1 MGWLSKVIG
10 LLRVPSVLIS
20 AVCEFKIEDLDFCSS
35 YIRSMKK
42 FETRIRSPDSG
53 SSRLLSNVSGGESS
67 QRVSQCH
74 GISMY
79 IVQGKHQSRPAS
91 SELLLV
97 LDLDF
102 FLINFPEIFQ
112 TYF

>member
-1 MGWLSKVIG
+1 
-10 LLRVPSVLIS
+10 
-20 AVCEFKIEDLDFCSS
+20 
-35 YIRSMKK
+35 MKK
-42 FETRIRSPDSG
+42 IETRIRSPDSG

-91 SELLLV
+91 SEVLLV
-97 LDLDF
+97 LDLCF
-102 FLINFPEIFQ
+102 FLINFRK
-112 TYF
+112 YFKHISDLVTMYLSCLDSG